1 MLMYFKIRFF
11 CGVKQVTATDGIND
25 VTRITKEDTNSR
37 DLYQLMDFS
46 TEIGEVFKKNVPR
59 PAQTAFA
66 YSFNYS
72 DLVKAMKECSYLR
85 IAFGDMIFKKER
97 MEDDIFKYLMTTNV
111 IDINEKTWT
120 EVKKI
125 ITEILKTG
133 KVAYIIR
140 LDNDDLIL
148 TY

>member
-1 MLMYFKIRFF
+1 
-11 CGVKQVTATDGIND
+11 
-25 VTRITKEDTNSR
+25 
-37 DLYQLMDFS
+37 
-46 TEIGEVFKKNVPR
+46 
-59 PAQTAFA
+59 
-66 YSFNYS
+66 
-72 DLVKAMKECSYLR
+72 
-85 IAFGDMIFKKER
+85 

-120 EVKKI
+120 KVKEI

-133 KVAYIIR
+133 KVAHIIR

>member
-1 MLMYFKIRFF
+1 MLMYFKIRFSG
-11 CGVKQVTATDGIND
+11 GVKQVTATDGIND
-25 VTRITKEDTNSR
+25 VTRIIKEATNSY

-46 TEIGEVFKKNVPR
+46 TEIGEVFKKNAPR

-85 IAFGDMIFKKER
+85 IGFGDMIFKKER

-133 KVAYIIR
+133 KVAHVIR

>member
-1 MLMYFKIRFF
+1 MLMYFKIRFSG
-11 CGVKQVTATDGIND
+11 GVKQVTVTDGIND
-25 VTRITKEDTNSR
+25 VTRIIREDTNFC

-46 TEIGEVFKKNVPR
+46 TEIGEVFEKNVPR

-66 YSFNYS
+66 YSFNYG
-72 DLVKAMKECSYLR
+72 DLVKAMRECSYLR
-85 IAFGDMIFKKER
+85 ISFGDMSFKKER
-97 MEDDIFKYLMTTNV
+97 IEDDIFRFLMTENV

-120 EVKKI
+120 KVKEN

-133 KVAYIIR
+133 KVAHVIR

>member
-1 MLMYFKIRFF
+1 
-11 CGVKQVTATDGIND
+11 
-25 VTRITKEDTNSR
+25 
-37 DLYQLMDFS
+37 MDFS
-46 TEIGEVFKKNVPR
+46 TEIGEVFKKNAPR

-85 IAFGDMIFKKER
+85 IGFGDMIFKKER

>member
-1 MLMYFKIRFF
+1 MLMYFKIRFS
-11 CGVKQVTATDGIND
+11 GDIKRVTVTDGIND
-25 VTRITKEDTNSR
+25 VTRIIKEDTNSR
-37 DLYQLMDFS
+37 NLYQLMDFS

-85 IAFGDMIFKKER
+85 IGFGDMIFKKER
-97 MEDDIFKYLMTTNV
+97 MEDDIFKYLMTESV

-133 KVAYIIR
+133 KVAYVIR

>member
-1 MLMYFKIRFF
+1 
-11 CGVKQVTATDGIND
+11 
-25 VTRITKEDTNSR
+25 
-37 DLYQLMDFS
+37 MDFS

-59 PAQTAFA
+59 PAQTAFV

-72 DLVKAMKECSYLR
+72 DLVKAMEECSYLR
-85 IAFGDMIFKKER
+85 IGFGDMIFKKER
-97 MEDDIFKYLMTTNV
+97 MEDDIFKYLMTESV

-120 EVKKI
+120 EVKEI

-133 KVAYIIR
+133 KVAHVIR

>member
-1 MLMYFKIRFF
+1 MLMYFKIRFS
-11 CGVKQVTATDGIND
+11 GDIKRVTVTDGIND
-25 VTRITKEDTNSR
+25 VTRIIKEDTNSR

-85 IAFGDMIFKKER
+85 IGFGDMIFKKER
-97 MEDDIFKYLMTTNV
+97 MEDDIFKYLMTESV

-125 ITEILKTG
+125 ITKILKTG
-133 KVAYIIR
+133 KVAYVIR
-140 LDNDDLIL
+140 LDNNDLIL